1 MTPDDVNHRTER
13 QLWCAVIF
21 QALEDATSAK
31 KETNAYDRRVARD
44 WFNKA
49 GPDFRE
55 VCSLAGMDHDAVRS
69 AALQKIEYF
78 DKHGKKAEPRYSC
91 NGKAYTVE
99 ELSKLSGL
107 PASVIRDRIKSGK
120 TGAALITRRRET
132 IKLTYQGETR
142 TLEEWSKIT
151 GVHSTTIMSRIKR
164 GRTLEEAL
172 TPGRAKR
179 TKPTK
184 AQMFNF
190 GSPRNKGAE
199 PSKFTKIAKP
209 RKVTEQAKRFTYA
222 GQSKTLR
229 QWSDDCGVNF
239 YTLRNRIRKGWT
251 IEEALTT
258 STRKKKPKPT
268 RASERKKREL
278 YEHNGER
285 LTLAEWSER
294 TGIPRN
300 TIYIRIKRR
309 RWTVDKALTTPTQ
322 KRPPNT
328 SERLAA

>member
-1 MTPDDVNHRTER
+1 MSIDLEHSEHDR

-55 VCSLAGMDHDAVRS
+55 VCGLAGMDHDAVRS

-78 DKHGKKAEPRYSC
+78 DKHGKKAERRYSC

-107 PASVIRDRIKSGK
+107 PALVIRDRIKSGK
-120 TGAALITRRRET
+120 TGDALIARRRET

-142 TLEEWSKIT
+142 TVAEWSKMT
-151 GVHSTTIMSRIKR
+151 GIHSATIMTRIKR
-164 GRTLEEAL
+164 GRTIEEAL

-184 AQMFNF
+184 AQRLDFRM
-190 GSPRNKGAE
+190 PRNKGA
-199 PSKFTKIAKP
+199 KP
-209 RKVTEQAKRFTYA
+209 RKLTERAKQFTYA
-222 GQSKTLR
+222 GQSKTLS
-229 QWSDDCGVNF
+229 QWAVDRDVNF

-268 RASERKKREL
+268 RASERKKGDL

-285 LTLAEWSER
+285 LTLLEWSNR
-294 TGIPRN
+294 TGIAKH
-300 TIYIRIKRR
+300 TLYIRIKRR

-328 SERLAA
+328 SESLAA